1 MLGTLTSNS
10 RPTTPTRSRSN
21 SRSNNF
27 FFASN
32 NNITTDDTTEA
43 SAQAAA
49 QEMMSPLTPDSGFLA
64 LMQQGRQQSEED
76 NDGDTLS
83 ESESTGYN
91 SQSEGPSSSQSY
103 LDDGNATPEMIL
115 KRSLDNP
122 AILIGW
128 RILVPGYGTGVIL
141 SLQKKKFKS
150 TKFVVQFESVTLPL
164 KLQRSKD
171 KGKVPF
177 QLLKKQR

>member
-1 MLGTLTSNS
+1 MRSNS
-10 RPTTPTRSRSN
+10 RPTTPSRSRSN
-21 SRSNNF
+21 SRSNF
-27 FFASN
+27 FFSSS
-32 NNITTDDTTEA
+32 NNITTATDDET
-43 SAQAAA
+43 SAAA
-49 QEMMSPLTPDSGFLA
+49 GIAVDMTMMSPLTPESGFFA
-64 LMQQGRQQSEED
+64 MMQQNRQQLEEEG
-76 NDGDTLS
+76 DGDTLS

-91 SQSEGPSSSQSY
+91 SQSEGQASSSQSF
-103 LDDGNATPEMIL
+103 LDDANATPDMIM
-115 KRSLDNP
+115 KRSVDNP

-141 SLQKKKFKS
+141 SLKKKKFKS
-150 TKFVVQFESVTLPL
+150 TKFVIQFENSSTLPL